1 MVKIDLN
8 KELSLYNLE
17 GKWNDYIGI
26 QKEILQVLRSEK
38 FFNNNDVINV
48 KSGLCIRLN
57 TKGIKETLGTG
68 KRFQALP
75 KRLKERKI
83 ATMRHMKSIIE
94 NAELIADNI
103 ENVHSTNGDMF
114 IYMHSKILI
123 DGEEVCI
130 RIAIRK
136 KVSVN
141 WFWIHHIDENKKS
154 SKLLDP
160 SDKMELKE
168 I

>member
-38 FFNNNDVINV
+38 FFDNNDVINV

-57 TKGIKETLGTG
+57 TKG
-68 KRFQALP
+68 
-75 KRLKERKI
+75 
-83 ATMRHMKSIIE
+83 IIE

-114 IYMHSKILI
+114 TYMHSKILI

-136 KVSVN
+136 KVAVN

-160 SDKMELKE
+160 SDKME
-168 I
+168 